1 MEVGLLKPPSR
12 RRGLRRG
19 WRRERMGAFEM
30 NIMIA
35 GGSGFLG
42 QALTKSFLADG
53 HQVFI
58 LTRSSRTL
66 HGAQAVQWDA
76 KTTAGWGHLVNEMDV
91 MIHLAGKTLAS
102 WPWTAATKRAF
113 HDSRIFPGLALAQ
126 SIQQATHRPGIF
138 VQASGINHYGLSGSL
153 ADESTPP
160 AGDFL
165 ARLAVKW
172 EDATKSIE
180 ELGVRRV
187 VIRSAVVL
195 AKNGGLLF
203 MMALPIK
210 LFAGGPLGS
219 GKQAMPWIHIHDWVG
234 GVRHLI
240 ENENARGAY
249 NLIAPTP
256 TSNAEFNR
264 ILANVIHRPYWF
276 PTPAFLLRTLLGEMS
291 VLILEGR
298 FAQPKRL
305 TESGYRYQFPGP
317 HEALVDLL
325 G

>member
-1 MEVGLLKPPSR
+1 MK
-12 RRGLRRG
+12 
-19 WRRERMGAFEM
+19 F
-30 NIMIA
+30 MIA

-42 QALTKSFLADG
+42 RALTKSLLADG

-58 LTRSSRTL
+58 LTRGTRTMD
-66 HGAQAVQWDA
+66 GTQAVHWDA
-76 KTTAGWGHLVNEMDV
+76 KTTIGWGHLVNEMDV

-102 WPWTAATKRAF
+102 WPWIAATKQAF
-113 HDSRIFPGLALAQ
+113 HDSRIIPGLVLAQ
-126 SIQQATHRPGIF
+126 SIQQATHRPSIF
-138 VQASGINHYGLSGSL
+138 VQAAGINYYGLSGDL

-160 AGDFL
+160 GDDFL
-165 ARLAVKW
+165 AQLAVKW
-172 EDATKSIE
+172 EDATKPVE

-187 VIRSAVVL
+187 VIRNAVVL

-203 MMALPIK
+203 MMALPIR
-210 LFAGGPLGS
+210 LFAGGPYGS
-219 GKQAMPWIHIHDWVG
+219 GKHAMPWIHISDWVG

-240 ENENARGAY
+240 ANENAQGAY

-264 ILANVIHRPYWF
+264 ILAGVIHRPYWF

-298 FAQPKRL
+298 FSQPKRL
-305 TESGYRYQFPGP
+305 TESGYQFQFPGP
-317 HEALVDLL
+317 REALADLL

>member
-1 MEVGLLKPPSR
+1 MK
-12 RRGLRRG
+12 
-19 WRRERMGAFEM
+19 F
-30 NIMIA
+30 MIA

-42 QALTKSFLADG
+42 QALTRSLLADG
-53 HQVFI
+53 HQVYI
-58 LTRSSRTL
+58 LTRGTGVIS
-66 HGAQAVQWDA
+66 GAQAVQWDA
-76 KTTAGWGHLVNEMDV
+76 KTTNGWGHLVNEMDV
-91 MIHLAGKTLAS
+91 MIHLAGKSLSS
-102 WPWTAATKRAF
+102 WPWTAATKQAF
-113 HDSRIFPGLALAQ
+113 HDSRIIPGLLLAR
-126 SIQQATHRPGIF
+126 SIQEATHRPSIF
-138 VQASGINHYGLSGSL
+138 VQASGINHYGLSGDI

-160 AGDFL
+160 GDDFL
-165 ARLAVKW
+165 AQLTIKW
-172 EDATKSIE
+172 EDATKSVE

-187 VIRSAVVL
+187 IIRTAVVL
-195 AKNGGLLF
+195 GKGDGLLGL
-203 MMALPIK
+203 MALPIR

-219 GKQAMPWIHIHDWVG
+219 GKQAMPWIHVNDWVG

-240 ENENARGAY
+240 ASENARGAY

-317 HEALVDLL
+317 REALVDLL